1 MGRRPRELADPPAFA
16 ELYRTRADSV
26 MRFFLTRTFDV
37 ELAVELTA
45 ETFAVAF
52 ERRAQFRGDSE
63 SEAVG
68 WVFAIAH
75 RRLALFHR
83 SGKVHRRAVDRLGL
97 QLPAPSEEDVERA
110 LEVIAVHQQHAELS
124 RRLSALPARQRD
136 AVALRVVDELP
147 YSEVAER
154 LGVSEQTARARVSR
168 GLSTLRSRLTVAQEV

>member
-1 MGRRPRELADPPAFA
+1 MRGLADPTVFA
-16 ELYRTRADSV
+16 EFYRARGDSV
-26 MRFFLTRTFDV
+26 MRFFLKRTFDV
-37 ELAVELTA
+37 NLAVELTA

-75 RRLALFHR
+75 RQLALFHR
-83 SGKVHRRAVDRLGL
+83 SGKVHRRAIDRLGL

-110 LEVIAVHQQHAELS
+110 LELIAVQQQHAELS
-124 RRLSALPARQRD
+124 RRLSSLPARQRD
-136 AVALRVVDELP
+136 AVALRVVDELS

-168 GLSTLRSRLTVAQEV
+168 GLSSLRSVLGVAREV

>member
-1 MGRRPRELADPPAFA
+1 
-16 ELYRTRADSV
+16 
-26 MRFFLTRTFDV
+26 MRFFLKRTFDV
-37 ELAVELTA
+37 NLAVELTA

-63 SEAVG
+63 NEAVG

-83 SGKVHRRAVDRLGL
+83 SGQVHRRGIDRLGL

-110 LEVIAVHQQHAELS
+110 LELIAIQQQHPELS
-124 RRLSALPARQRD
+124 RRLSLLPARQRD
-136 AVALRVVDELP
+136 AVALRVVDELS

-168 GLSTLRSRLTVAQEV
+168 GLSSLRSLLSVPREV